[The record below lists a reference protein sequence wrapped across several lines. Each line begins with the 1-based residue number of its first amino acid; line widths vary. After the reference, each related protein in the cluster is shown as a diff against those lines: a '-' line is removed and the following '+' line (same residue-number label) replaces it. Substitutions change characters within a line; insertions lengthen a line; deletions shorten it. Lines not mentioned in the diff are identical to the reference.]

1 MKNRGF
7 FSRAVQDFTIG
18 GFIGRM
24 KRNNRCFRWGWAAWA
39 VLLMLVSACSKLD
52 VARPQGGV
60 ISYDGLGWDYYYDL
74 GPNAMGI
81 GTMQTYGWLRYI
93 RLDASTVGLIVNQD
107 KVEDIP
113 DGTRVFVQYRKIP
126 DLSTLPDYC
135 TEGILVFWATPL
147 DMGEVSHSALDRQGD
162 PISIVSDWMTNL
174 EDGYVT
180 LHYSIPSKGKASHRF
195 TLCPGE
201 KENEFRLIH
210 DANGDSEGDLTDGL
224 VCFYVAS
231 LLPETGDE
239 TVTLTLTYL
248 DLDNT
253 IKTLTFDYRS
263 PQ

>member
-1 MKNRGF
+1 
-7 FSRAVQDFTIG
+7 
-18 GFIGRM
+18 M
-24 KRNNRCFRWGWAAWA
+24 KRNNRYFRWGWAAWA

-52 VARPQGGV
+52 VARQQGA
-60 ISYDGLGWDYYYDL
+60 ISDPYFGWDYYYDL

-81 GTMQTYGWLRYI
+81 GTIQSLRLRRYI
-93 RLDASTVGLIVNQD
+93 RLDASTVGLIVNRD

-113 DGTRVFVQYRKIP
+113 DGTRVFVQYRIIP
-126 DLSTLPDYC
+126 DLPLLPDFF
-135 TEGILVFWATPL
+135 TDGILVFWATPL
-147 DMGEVSHSALDRQGD
+147 DMGEVSHSAMDRQGD

-201 KENEFRLIH
+201 KENEYRLIH